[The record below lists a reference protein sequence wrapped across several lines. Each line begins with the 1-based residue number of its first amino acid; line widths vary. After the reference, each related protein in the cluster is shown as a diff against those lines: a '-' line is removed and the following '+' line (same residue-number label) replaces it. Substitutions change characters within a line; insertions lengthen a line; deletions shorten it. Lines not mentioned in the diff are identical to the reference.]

1 MPETSGPERLR
12 RRGLR
17 LVWIGIV
24 WNISEAAISVGLG
37 VAAGSIA
44 LVAFGADS
52 LIEVFAS
59 LVVVWHTRDLLDDQ
73 PSERTGRSLRLIG
86 VAFAGLGVVLSIG
99 ALVRLI
105 DGTVPDESPLGIA
118 YLAVTATVMLA
129 LGVLKRR
136 TAAELD
142 SGPLRA
148 DSHVSYLDAL
158 LATLVLISLALNAA
172 FDWWWADPIAAL
184 AVAGIAL
191 KEGHEHWHEAEE

>member
-1 MPETSGPERLR
+1 MPEASGSADLR

-24 WNISEAAISVGLG
+24 WNITEAAISIGLG
-37 VAAGSIA
+37 IAAGAIA

-59 LVVVWHTRDLLDDQ
+59 LVVVWHTKDFLVG
-73 PSERTGRSLRLIG
+73 EEAARTGRSLRLIA
-86 VAFAGLGVVLSIG
+86 VAFALLGGVLIIG
-99 ALVRLI
+99 ALIRLI

-118 YLAVTATVMLA
+118 YLAVTAAVMLT
-129 LGVLKRR
+129 LGILKRR
-136 TAAELD
+136 TAAELE

-148 DSHVSYLDAL
+148 DAHVSYLDAL

-172 FDWWWADPIAAL
+172 FGWW
-184 AVAGIAL
+184 
-191 KEGHEHWHEAEE
+191 